1 MTALRR
7 AVPSAR
13 YRSSAVGLMLLVAAS
28 QAHAQTIVP
37 PGFDSVP
44 RPPGAVGGGQ
54 SFVPPGG
61 GAVLA
66 PPSSPGPIELA
77 PPPPVRPTALP
88 GPLQPSAPPANA
100 APAIPMVP
108 PGQVALMVNARFG
121 REPPVITGGLHW
133 RIYPDKPDNAGVFRM
148 LREERAPA
156 PIFVLP
162 PGGYVVHASFG
173 LATAVKKIQLRAE
186 TVRET
191 FELAAGGARFEGRV
205 GDSTIPPGQVT
216 FDLFRG
222 SQFEGNDRR
231 PLASNVA
238 ATDVVLLPE
247 GSYHVVSNYG
257 NSNATVRSDIR
268 VQSGKLTDVVVN
280 HRAAVITLK
289 LVTQAGGEALANTQW
304 SVLTPGGDV
313 VKEAIGAFP
322 KVVLAEGEY
331 SVVAKNDEK
340 TFNGKFKVEPG
351 FDREIEVLAR

>member
-1 MTALRR
+1 LT
-7 AVPSAR
+7 
-13 YRSSAVGLMLLVAAS
+13 VGS
-28 QAHAQTIVP
+28 QAFAQTTVP

-44 RPPGAVGGGQ
+44 RPPGAVGGQ
-54 SFVPPGG
+54 SFIPPGG
-61 GAVLA
+61 PAGVLA
-66 PPSSPGPIELA
+66 PPPASPNPLQLT
-77 PPPPVRPTALP
+77 PPAAQPVALP
-88 GPLQPSAPPANA
+88 PAQP
-100 APAIPMVP
+100 APATTLAVPTTPMVP
-108 PGQVALMVNARFG
+108 AGQVALMVSARFG
-121 REPPVITGGLHW
+121 RDPPNITGGLHW
-133 RIYPDKPDNAGVFRM
+133 RIYPDKPDAGGVFR
-148 LREERAPA
+148 LLKEERASA

-162 PGGYVVHASFG
+162 PGGYVVHVSFG
-173 LATAVKKIQLRAE
+173 LATAVKKVQLRSE

-191 FELAAGGARFEGRV
+191 FEIAAGGARFEGRV
-205 GDSTIPPGQVT
+205 GDSRIPPGQVT
-216 FDLFRG
+216 FDVFRG
-222 SQFEGNDRR
+222 SQFEGGERR
-231 PLASNVA
+231 ALTSSIA
-238 ATDVVLLPE
+238 AADVVLLPE

-289 LVTQAGGEALANTQW
+289 LVAQSGGEALANTQW

-351 FDREIEVLAR
+351 VDREIEVMAR